1 MRQKIVKDRA
11 RFLRAETV
19 SLRNRIEDLDIT
31 IRTADDKRAEIMTIL
46 KSKGALEELTKL
58 QARLLAKKQ
67 KLSEILGKIIN

>member
-19 SLRNRIEDLDIT
+19 SLRNRIEDLDTT